1 MPMLA
6 SAYNNIR
13 SSTVTIFMELFNTD
27 LASIIKAGVYLY
39 KRALT
44 SNPIPQHFSY
54 IWGTLVHKDL
64 SILQTVSIFL
74 SLIVRKIILEIIVLI
89 IKSIGVLVFNRI
101 ILLLVNL
108 IIVRCLASIHLILFS
123 KSSKEIFW
131 FTWLLS

>member
-1 MPMLA
+1 MPMLT
-6 SAYNNIR
+6 STYNNIR
-13 SSTVTIFMELFNTD
+13 SSTVTIFMELVNTD
-27 LASIIKAGVYLY
+27 LAFIIKAGVYLY

-54 IWGTLVHKDL
+54 FWRALVHNDL

-74 SLIVRKIILEIIVLI
+74 SLIAFKIILEVIVLI

-101 ILLLVNL
+101 ILLLVIL
-108 IIVRCLASIHLILFS
+108 IIVRGLVSIHLILFS